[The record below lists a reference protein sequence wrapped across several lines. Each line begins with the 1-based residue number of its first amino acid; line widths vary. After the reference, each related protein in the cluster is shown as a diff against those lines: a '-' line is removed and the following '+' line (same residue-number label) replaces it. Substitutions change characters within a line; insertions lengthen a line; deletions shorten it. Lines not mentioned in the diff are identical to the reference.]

1 LKAGHVTARH
11 GSRRRWGGLCSA
23 ANLYRASGTPG
34 IFFGFPGHSLGERQR
49 HVTDLAQ
56 TLQLALGDAYRLER
70 ELPGGGMSRVFLAME
85 SSLNRQ
91 VVIKVLPPEFT
102 SEVSAARFK
111 QEMEFTARLQ
121 HPHILPVLAAGARE
135 GLLYYVMP
143 FVSGESL
150 RRYFEREGRLGVDD
164 AMRLLHEIADALA
177 FAHSHGVIH
186 RDIKPENVLLEGK
199 HAVLA
204 DFGIARALVESR
216 TGDRLTATGVAIGT
230 PGYMSPEQLSGGEID
245 ARTDVYALAVVAY
258 EMLTGAPPFT
268 GPTAQALLAA
278 HLTRAPTP
286 VHEVR
291 PEVPRAISEVIDR
304 ALSKEMSD
312 RFASAGAFGE
322 ALQAAAPPTSGSR
335 EPLVRRTRPPFLRAR
350 VVLPLLAVGM
360 AGVLVVRAATQ
371 RAASRALRAAVEA
384 AADSGDVDEVARLL
398 GGASVDLG
406 ESALTDV
413 VPEIGGFLA
422 VRSSPSNAAVV
433 ISRVTP
439 IERFSERPPVPLGR
453 TPIEHRRIVV
463 GEYLVTYSAP
473 GYDSL
478 SLLVNLTPRDS
489 SALAAELVPSDTLAP
504 MVLVSAGPGDSAA
517 VLSPFLIG
525 RHETTNAEFQR
536 FVDAGGYRSPEL
548 WPESMVIDGRT
559 SGRQE
564 ALARLVDGT
573 GLAGPRGWTAGRF
586 PEGKGRHPVT
596 GVTWY
601 EASAYAR
608 WARGALPTAAQWWL
622 AALGAS
628 ADPLPWGR
636 DGSTI
641 EARANFSLTGTTE
654 AGAHPLGVSP
664 TGAHDMAGNVGEW
677 LADGPFAGNRR
688 MVAGGSWRDPT
699 YLFERGNTILVE
711 AGAASDIV
719 GFRIVTPAR
728 GITR

>member
-1 LKAGHVTARH
+1 
-11 GSRRRWGGLCSA
+11 
-23 ANLYRASGTPG
+23 
-34 IFFGFPGHSLGERQR
+34 
-49 HVTDLAQ
+49 VTDLAH

-150 RRYFEREGRLGVDD
+150 RRCFEREGRLAVQD
-164 AMRLLHEIADALA
+164 AMRLLREIADALA

-199 HAVLA
+199 HAVLS

-230 PGYMSPEQLSGGEID
+230 PGYMSPEQLSGGDID
-245 ARTDVYALAVVAY
+245 ARTDVYALAVVGY

-268 GPTAQALLAA
+268 GPTAQAVLAA
-278 HLTRAPTP
+278 HLTKAPTP
-286 VHEVR
+286 IHEVR
-291 PEVPRAISEVIDR
+291 PDVPRAISEVIDR
-304 ALSKEMSD
+304 ALSKEVSD

-335 EPLVRRTRPPFLRAR
+335 EPLVRRTRSSFLRSR
-350 VVLPLLAVGM
+350 IVLPLLTVSI
-360 AGVLVVRAATQ
+360 AGLLGVRVAMQ
-371 RAASRALRAAVEA
+371 RAESRALRAAVVT
-384 AADSGDVDEVARLL
+384 AADSGDFDEVARLV
-398 GGASVDLG
+398 GRAGIDLRG
-406 ESALTDV
+406 SPLAELA
-413 VPEIGGFLA
+413 PKIAGFLA
-422 VRSSPSNAAVV
+422 VRSSPPNATVV

-439 IERFSERPPVPLGR
+439 IERFLERPPVHLGQTPL
-453 TPIEHRRIVV
+453 EHRPVVV
-463 GEYLVTYSAP
+463 GEYLVTYAGS

-478 SLLVNLTPRDS
+478 SLLVNIATGDS
-489 SALAAELVPSDTLAP
+489 AAVAGDLVPSDPIAR
-504 MVLVSAGPGDSAA
+504 MVLVRPGPGDSAA
-517 VLSPFLIG
+517 MAAPFLIG

-536 FVDAGGYRSPEL
+536 FVDAGGYRRPDL
-548 WPESMVIDGRT
+548 WPESMVIEGRPF
-559 SGRQE
+559 GRLE

-586 PEGKGRHPVT
+586 PEGKGQHPVT

-601 EASAYAR
+601 EALAYAR
-608 WARGALPTAAQWWL
+608 WARAALPTAAQWWL
-622 AALGAS
+622 AALHG
-628 ADPLPWGR
+628 DGGPFPWGG

-641 EARANFSLTGTTE
+641 EARANFNLTGTTE

-664 TGAHDMAGNVGEW
+664 FGVHDMAGNVGEW
-677 LADGPFAGNRR
+677 LADGPFAGNQR

-699 YLFERGNTILVE
+699 YLFERGNTILAE

-719 GFRIVTPAR
+719 GFRIVMPAR

>member
-1 LKAGHVTARH
+1 M
-11 GSRRRWGGLCSA
+11 
-23 ANLYRASGTPG
+23 
-34 IFFGFPGHSLGERQR
+34 
-49 HVTDLAQ
+49 TDFAQ

-70 ELPGGGMSRVFLAME
+70 ELPGGGMSRVFLAIE
-85 SSLNRQ
+85 ASLNRQ

-121 HPHILPVLAAGARE
+121 HPHILPVLAAGARD

-150 RRYFEREGRLGVDD
+150 RRYFEREGRLGVQD

-177 FAHSHGVIH
+177 FAHGHGVIH

-216 TGDRLTATGVAIGT
+216 TGDRLTATGMAIGT
-230 PGYMSPEQLSGGEID
+230 PGYMSPEQLSGGDID

-258 EMLTGAPPFT
+258 EMLAGTPPFT
-268 GPTAQALLAA
+268 GPTAQAVLAA
-278 HLTRAPTP
+278 HLTKAPTP
-286 VHEVR
+286 LHEVR
-291 PEVPRAISEVIDR
+291 PDVPRAISDVIGR

-312 RFASAGAFGE
+312 RFASAGEFGE

-335 EPLVRRTRPPFLRAR
+335 EPMVHRSRPPFLKSRI
-350 VVLPLLAVGM
+350 VLPLLAV
-360 AGVLVVRAATQ
+360 AVAALLVVRVATQ
-371 RAASRALRAAVEA
+371 RAESRALRAAVGA
-384 AADSGDVDEVARLL
+384 AADSGDFDTVARLL
-398 GGASVDLG
+398 GDASVDLG
-406 ESALTDV
+406 DGALTEL
-413 VPEIGGFLA
+413 VPRIAGFLA
-422 VRSSPSNAAVV
+422 VRSNPSNAAVV

-439 IERFSERPPVPLGR
+439 IEQFLERPLVHLGR
-453 TPIEHRRIVV
+453 TPLEHRPVVV
-463 GEYLVTYSAP
+463 GEYLVTYAAP
-473 GYDSL
+473 GHDSL
-478 SLLVNLTPRDS
+478 SLLVNVTTLDS
-489 SALAAELVPSDTLAP
+489 SALAADLVPSDTSAP
-504 MVLVSAGPGDSAA
+504 MVLVRPGPGDSAA
-517 VLSPFLIG
+517 IDAPFLIA

-536 FVDAGGYRSPEL
+536 FVDAGGYRSPEY
-548 WPESMVIDGRT
+548 WPESMVIEGRAT
-559 SGRQE
+559 GRQE

-586 PEGKGRHPVT
+586 PEGKGQHPVA

-601 EASAYAR
+601 EAHAYAR

-622 AALGAS
+622 AALGGGAG
-628 ADPLPWGR
+628 PFPWGR

-664 TGAHDMAGNVGEW
+664 FGVHDMAGNVGEW
-677 LADGPFAGNRR
+677 LADRPRPGNQR

-699 YLFERGNTILVE
+699 YLFERGNTVLVD

-719 GFRIVTPAR
+719 GFRIVTPAP